1 VGEGHE
7 IEEGVWNGYRLAGEF
22 FIFLFFFLIS
32 FAFEVWIFM

>member
-22 FIFLFFFLIS
+22 FIFFFS
-32 FAFEVWIFM
+32 

>member
-22 FIFLFFFLIS
+22 FIFFFFLIS